1 MKHPTPELTNRKI
14 ATQFAQFACATILL
28 TSALSTHAHAIEN
41 PTKRASECRSCGNGI
56 CRQPQAAQAPMDHQ
70 SMDHHKMPQ
79 DSTNHSTMNMGQDQ
93 PVTLA
98 GTILEHM
105 GSGTDVE
112 PASLPPHA
120 WMFHRGNWDFMIHGI
135 VFVNDIQQSGPRG
148 GDKFFG
154 ESWFM
159 GMAQHDLGPGKFT
172 ARAMLSL
179 DPALISERRY
189 PELFQ
194 LGETAFGNPIVD
206 GQHPHD
212 FFMELGAF
220 YDWKLNEHNLI
231 SFYAAPIGDPAL
243 GPPAYP
249 HRASASEDPIAV
261 LGHHMQDSTHIADE
275 VVTAGYTYRFA
286 RVEVSGFHGREPDEN
301 RWNIDAGAIDSWA
314 ARLTI
319 SPTQNWSG
327 QFSLGTLK
335 SPEALSPQED
345 LRRMTAS
352 IEYARPIP
360 NGNWASSVIWGR
372 NRSLVTG
379 EVLNSYLFEST
390 LHFLTHNAAWTRIE
404 NVDRTNLLLL
414 GENPQPP
421 NFEEHFL
428 ARIQA
433 YTAGYD
439 REFRAIPHF
448 STAIGAQATFYG
460 KPDSLNA
467 IYGDHPLGVVIFVR
481 IRPEAAMH

>member
-1 MKHPTPELTNRKI
+1 MMR
-14 ATQFAQFACATILL
+14 
-28 TSALSTHAHAIEN
+28 SAISRLALISIVLAGGASARAYEN
-41 PTKRASECRSCGNGI
+41 PLKTAECRGCGDGI
-56 CRQPQAAQAPMDHQ
+56 CHEAQNSHDAMDQH
-70 SMDHHKMPQ
+70 SMDH
-79 DSTNHSTMNMGQDQ
+79 SAMGHDH
-93 PVTLA
+93 PATLIE
-98 GTILEHM
+98 TILHHAD
-105 GSGTDVE
+105 SGTDVE
-112 PASLPPHA
+112 PASLAHQA
-120 WMFHRGNWDFMIHGI
+120 WMFKRGNWDFMVHGA

-159 GMAQHDLGPGKFT
+159 GSAQHDAGTGRFT

-212 FFMELGAF
+212 FFMELAAI
-220 YDWKLNEHNLI
+220 YDWKIGEHGLL

-243 GPPAYP
+243 GPPAYA
-249 HRASASEDPIAV
+249 HRASASEDPLAV

-275 VVTAGYTYRFA
+275 VVTAGYAYRVVRF
-286 RVEVSGFHGREPDEN
+286 EGSGFHGRESNEN
-301 RWNIDAGAIDSWA
+301 RWNIDAGAIDSWS
-314 ARLTI
+314 ARLTV
-319 SPTQNWSG
+319 SPTPNWSG

-335 SPEALSPQED
+335 SPEALSPLED
-345 LRRMTAS
+345 LRKMTAS
-352 IEYARPIP
+352 VGYNHPIP
-360 NGNWASSVIWGR
+360 RGSWASSLVWGR
-372 NRSLVTG
+372 NRSLATG
-379 EVLNSYLFEST
+379 EVLNSYLLEST
-390 LHFLTHNAAWTRIE
+390 LHFLSHNAVWGRIE

-414 GENPQPP
+414 GENPEPAG
-421 NFEEHFL
+421 FEEHFL

-439 REFRAIPHF
+439 REFPVLPHF
-448 STAIGAQATFYG
+448 STAIGAQATIYG

-467 IYGDHPLGVVIFVR
+467 IYGDHPIGVVMFVR
-481 IRPEAAMH
+481 IRPESAAH

>member
-1 MKHPTPELTNRKI
+1 
-14 ATQFAQFACATILL
+14 
-28 TSALSTHAHAIEN
+28 
-41 PTKRASECRSCGNGI
+41 
-56 CRQPQAAQAPMDHQ
+56 
-70 SMDHHKMPQ
+70 MPGC
-79 DSTNHSTMNMGQDQ
+79 S
-93 PVTLA
+93 
-98 GTILEHM
+98 
-105 GSGTDVE
+105 
-112 PASLPPHA
+112 
-120 WMFHRGNWDFMIHGI
+120 HRGNWDFMVHGI

-159 GMAQHDLGPGKFT
+159 GMAQHDPGPGKFT

-220 YDWKLNEHNLI
+220 YDWKLDEHNLI
-231 SFYAAPIGDPAL
+231 SFYAAPVGDPAL

-360 NGNWASSVIWGR
+360 KGNWASSVVWGR

-390 LHFLTHNAAWTRIE
+390 LHFLIAQRRWTRIE
-404 NVDRTNLLLL
+404 NVDRTNLVAARRKSRAAKFRRAFSGAHSSLHRRLRSRIPRHPAFLHSHRRPSHLLWQARFAQRHL
-414 GENPQPP
+414 RRSSHRRSNVRAHPPRRRHALIPRQNYSGCANPFARASSKIPCVCCTAFLESSPCFLPISPCRRPSSPCFRP
-421 NFEEHFL
+421 NSPCC
-428 ARIQA
+428 R
-433 YTAGYD
+433 
-439 REFRAIPHF
+439 P
-448 STAIGAQATFYG
+448 
-460 KPDSLNA
+460 
-467 IYGDHPLGVVIFVR
+467 IFDCAL
-481 IRPEAAMH
+481 PASD

>member
-1 MKHPTPELTNRKI
+1 MPGSGQIMNRSVLSKLIYAAVAITIASAAANPT
-14 ATQFAQFACATILL
+14 
-28 TSALSTHAHAIEN
+28 SAIEN
-41 PTKRASECRSCGNGI
+41 PTKRADCASCGNGI
-56 CRQPQAAQAPMDHQ
+56 CRQPQVNQDPMDHQ
-70 SMDHHKMPQ
+70 STDHRSMPQ
-79 DSTNHSTMNMGQDQ
+79 DSMDHMNMGQDQ
-93 PVTLA
+93 PPTFIA
-98 GTILEHM
+98 TIINHV
-105 GSGTDVE
+105 GSGTDAE
-112 PASLPPHA
+112 PAAIPHHA
-120 WMFHRGNWDFMIHGI
+120 WMFNRDNWDFMVHG
-135 VFVNDIQQSGPRG
+135 VLFVNDIQQSGPRG

-194 LGETAFGNPIVD
+194 VGETAFGNPIVD

-212 FFMELGAF
+212 FFMELAAF
-220 YDWKLNEHNLI
+220 YDWKLSEHNLL
-231 SFYAAPIGDPAL
+231 SLYAAPIGDPAL

-335 SPEALSPQED
+335 SPEALSPRED

-352 IEYARPIP
+352 IEYARGIP
-360 NGNWASSVIWGR
+360 KGNWASSVVWGR

-379 EVLNSYLFEST
+379 EVENSYLFEST
-390 LHFLTHNAAWTRIE
+390 LHFLSKNAVWTRIE

-414 GENPQPP
+414 GENPEPA
-421 NFEEHFL
+421 NFEERFL

-439 REFRAIPHF
+439 RDFRAIPHF

-460 KPDSLNA
+460 KPDSLNT
-467 IYGDHPLGVVIFVR
+467 IYGDHPVGVVMFVR
-481 IRPEAAMH
+481 IRPEGAMH

>member
-1 MKHPTPELTNRKI
+1 MKSI
-14 ATQFAQFACATILL
+14 ARAAMLRWTGAAILAAC
-28 TSALSTHAHAIEN
+28 SLSPSTLAFEN
-41 PTKRASECRSCGNGI
+41 PIMKSECRGCGAGI
-56 CRQPQAAQAPMDHQ
+56 CHEPQLDQHNAGQHSETQSPMDH
-70 SMDHHKMPQ
+70 SAMDHHAMHHE
-79 DSTNHSTMNMGQDQ
+79 HSA
-93 PVTLA
+93 TLFSA
-98 GTILEHM
+98 ILHHA

-112 PASLPPHA
+112 SPSVPHHA
-120 WMFHRGNWDFMIHGI
+120 WMFARGDWNFMVHGI
-135 VFVNDIQQSGPRG
+135 FFLNDIQQSGPRG

-179 DPALISERRY
+179 DPALISQRRY

-194 LGETAFGNPIVD
+194 IGETAFGNPIVD

-212 FFMELGAF
+212 FFMELAAF
-220 YDWKLNEHNLI
+220 YDWKLDEHNMI
-231 SFYAAPIGDPAL
+231 SFYAAPVGSPAL

-249 HRASASEDPIAV
+249 HRASSSEDPLAV
-261 LGHHMQDSTHIADE
+261 LGHHMQDSTHIAEE
-275 VVTAGYTYRFA
+275 VLTAGYAYRFA

-301 RWNIDAGAIDSWA
+301 RWNIDTGAIDSWA

-319 SPTQNWSG
+319 APRPNWSG

-335 SPEALSPQED
+335 SPEAQSPLED
-345 LRRMTAS
+345 IRRMTAS
-352 IEYARPIP
+352 IEYNRPMAR
-360 NGNWASSVIWGR
+360 GNWASSIVWGR
-372 NRSLVTG
+372 NRSLSSG
-379 EVLNSYLFEST
+379 EVLNSYLLEST
-390 LHFLTHNAAWTRIE
+390 LHFLERNAVWTRIE
-404 NVDRTNLLLL
+404 NADRTNLLLL
-414 GENPQPP
+414 GENPEPL

-439 REFRAIPHF
+439 REFPAIPHF

-460 KPDSLNA
+460 QPDSLSA
-467 IYGDHPLGVVIFVR
+467 IYGNHPLGVVMFVR
-481 IRPEAAMH
+481 IRPEGAAH